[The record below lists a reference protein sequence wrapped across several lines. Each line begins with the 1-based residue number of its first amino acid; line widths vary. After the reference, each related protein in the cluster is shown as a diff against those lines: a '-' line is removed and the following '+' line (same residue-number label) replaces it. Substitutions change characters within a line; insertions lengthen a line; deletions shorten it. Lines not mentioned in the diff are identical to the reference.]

1 VNARAVLR
9 RLRICRPSAPRQPSN
24 RLATQVR
31 QAGKQSGVIGTDE
44 RDADHSPAD
53 TPLPIVD
60 CGDHNAS
67 NRDIAAPIS
76 LKRMKLNRKLVIRR
90 ALAMRSVT
98 CAAMVT
104 AAMLAG
110 CGGDDAVDPGPTAEG
125 VYGGTLTNS
134 ASNAFN
140 MLVLENGEYWSMY
153 GMGTAGAF
161 SVAGFVQGTGT
172 SNNGS
177 FSSSTAK
184 DFGEAP
190 AVAGTV
196 SATYDATAKTI
207 AGTVTSA
214 AGSVTFS
221 GGPIPG
227 SLYVYNMPA
236 SLATISGL
244 WSMTDLNGDAVT
256 VTISSTGALAATNLA
271 CSFTGTVAPRA
282 TGKNVFNVALRFG
295 PAPCDLAGQ
304 EATGIAV
311 AYPLANGRTQLIV
324 AAVDGSRTSGAAA
337 VGVR

>member
-1 VNARAVLR
+1 
-9 RLRICRPSAPRQPSN
+9 
-24 RLATQVR
+24 
-31 QAGKQSGVIGTDE
+31 
-44 RDADHSPAD
+44 
-53 TPLPIVD
+53 
-60 CGDHNAS
+60 
-67 NRDIAAPIS
+67 
-76 LKRMKLNRKLVIRR
+76 
-90 ALAMRSVT
+90 MRSVT

-324 AAVDGSRTSGAAA
+324 AVVDGSRTSGAAA